1 MFKRVSVLAIVL
13 ILPALIVAA
22 CGGDDETT
30 TTEESVNT
38 PVADTP
44 ADTPAASG
52 ATQVSVV
59 NQDPGG
65 TGEYKFS
72 PNGFKFTV
80 GEKVEFIITAETEFH
95 TFTVDELDIDVTLS
109 GGITETLAF
118 TFDKAGEYKLFC
130 IPHEALGMVATITV
144 E

>member
-1 MFKRVSVLAIVL
+1 MTTRLSVLAIIL

-30 TTEESVNT
+30 TTTEPTKVLAT
-38 PVADTP
+38 DTP
-44 ADTPAASG
+44 AVSG

-65 TGEYKFS
+65 SGEYKFS
-72 PNGFKFTV
+72 PSEFKFGV
-80 GEKVEFIITAETEFH
+80 GETVQFSITAETEFH
-95 TFTVDELDIDVTLS
+95 TFTVDELDIDVSLS
-109 GGITETLAF
+109 GGETETLVF
-118 TFDKAGEYKLFC
+118 TFDTAGEYKLYC
-130 IPHEALGMVATITV
+130 IPHEALGMETTITV